1 MCKRLTPE
9 QIAQLKQP
17 LPAKALRPHPSKSF
31 LTTINSIYVTERLN
45 DVFGI
50 GSWQLSSE
58 IVDNSGKM
66 VIVKTHLVIPEY
78 GISYECFGGN
88 DNADKGDAH
97 KGAVTDAITKIGSWL
112 GIGAEV
118 WKNEAGKAQQTPA
131 TQPVS
136 TTAPQQTNR
145 KVVNDA
151 LLDNRERQQKLI
163 AWLKAEMGK
172 QGADMMS
179 FSPIL
184 HLKDNGYTFE
194 DSADRRLA
202 DIWYM
207 ELNKDK
213 SNG

>member
-1 MCKRLTPE
+1 MCKKLTE
-9 QIAQLKQP
+9 AQVAQLRQP
-17 LPAKALRPHPSKSF
+17 LPSKALKPHPSKSF

-45 DVFGI
+45 DVFGT
-50 GSWQLSSE
+50 GTWSVTSE

-66 VIVKTHLVIPEY
+66 VIVKTTLTIPEY
-78 GISYECFGGN
+78 GISYECYGGN
-88 DNADKGDAH
+88 DNADRGDAH

-118 WKNEAGKAQQTPA
+118 WKHEAGKPYSTPA
-131 TQPVS
+131 TQP
-136 TTAPQQTNR
+136 TATQQPTANR

-163 AWLKAEMGK
+163 AWLKAEMERVGAGK
-172 QGADMMS
+172 ND

-184 HLKDNGYTFE
+184 HLKDAGYTFE

-202 DIWYM
+202 DIWYL
-207 ELNKDK
+207 EINKVH
-213 SNG
+213 